1 MSNPESDYI
10 QQNREYLI
18 KQSEMLQSIISRMA
32 NNSLTIKQLGIT
44 LWTTLIG
51 FGFTNKIPFLFIL
64 ALISFLLLGL
74 LDSYYLYLE
83 TRFRGNFHRL
93 TKIICGY
100 ESNTIDLFNRCQGN
114 FITLEKLTNNQAI
127 KLYLETLTSWANIPY
142 ILVLVIT
149 LIIWQVG
156 NNL

>member
-1 MSNPESDYI
+1 MINLESDYI
-10 QQNREYLI
+10 QQNREYLL

-44 LWTTLIG
+44 LWTTLTG

-83 TRFRGNFHRL
+83 TRFRVNFHRL
-93 TKIICGY
+93 TKILCGY
-100 ESNTIDLFNRCQGN
+100 ESNAIELFDRCQGN
-114 FITLEKLTNNQAI
+114 FITLEKLTKNQAI

-142 ILVLVIT
+142 ILVLILT
-149 LIIWQVG
+149 LTIWQVS
-156 NNL
+156 NNF